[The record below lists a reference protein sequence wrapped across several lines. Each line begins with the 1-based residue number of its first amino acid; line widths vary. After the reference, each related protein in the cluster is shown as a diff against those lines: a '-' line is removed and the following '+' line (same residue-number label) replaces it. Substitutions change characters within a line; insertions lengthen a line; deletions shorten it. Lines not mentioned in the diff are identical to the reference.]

1 MNLISEHRSVTRS
14 SLVCKATCCGS
25 QSRAPFRRPGSW
37 SQCMRKMLFDMGT
50 HSLKLLSLSWRQ
62 PFANSGRFLHRH
74 ILTELSRLRLHGVS
88 NTDA

>member
-37 SQCMRKMLFDMGT
+37 SQCMRKNVVRYGNPQ
-50 HSLKLLSLSWRQ
+50 LKTFIAELASAVCEQWTI
-62 PFANSGRFLHRH
+62 FASPHPDRTLQAPATRG
-74 ILTELSRLRLHGVS
+74 
-88 NTDA
+88 